1 MQVRLARAGVLLGAG
16 LAVAVMTTPAGA
28 ANAQPGTGSAYAV
41 DAHVSLLPGVLGS
54 HALTVQTGPLA
65 ASNTKGPN
73 SASTVDAT
81 LKGLV
86 SAKVLT
92 SSSKHNNDGT
102 VVSTAATT
110 QVALPL
116 LRGVAGAT
124 PTASVITAQCKSN
137 ANGITGSSDLADLN
151 LGKIGHVSAATPNL
165 KLGIPGVVEV
175 IANEQIHNADGS
187 LTVNALDIKLL
198 GGKLL
203 HAVGSGRIVIS
214 SATCA
219 AATTPPTTPPSSPP
233 PSTGPTTPP
242 SSTPPSST
250 PPSTGPTTP
259 PSNTAPSSGPTSPT
273 APTSSGSA
281 ATPVPTESATPT
293 PPQTVIVPVGAPQT
307 GDGSLA
313 TVVVH

>member
-1 MQVRLARAGVLLGAG
+1 MQVWLARAGVLLGAG
-16 LAVAVMTTPAGA
+16 LAAAAMTTPAGA
-28 ANAQPGTGSAYAV
+28 SNAQPGTGSAYAV

-54 HALTVQTGPLA
+54 HALAVQTGPLA
-65 ASNTKGPN
+65 ASNTAGPK

-92 SSSKHNNDGT
+92 SSSKHNSDGT
-102 VVSTAATT
+102 VESTASTT
-110 QVALPL
+110 QAALPL

-124 PTASVITAQCKSN
+124 PTASVISAQCKAT

-165 KLGIPGVVEV
+165 KLEVPGVVQV

-203 HAVGSGRIVIS
+203 NAVGSGRIVIS

-219 AATTPPTTPPSSPP
+219 AATTVPITPSSPP
-233 PSTGPTTPP
+233 ASTGPTNPP
-242 SSTPPSST
+242 SSAPSTAPTGPSSA
-250 PPSTGPTTP
+250 PTNP
-259 PSNTAPSSGPTSPT
+259 SGPTSQPSS
-273 APTSSGSA
+273 APTSSGPA
-281 ATPVPTESATPT
+281 APAPSSESATPA
-293 PPQTVIVPVGAPQT
+293 PPQTVVIPVGAPQT

-313 TVVVH
+313 SVVVR

>member
-1 MQVRLARAGVLLGAG
+1 
-16 LAVAVMTTPAGA
+16 MTTPAGA
-28 ANAQPGTGSAYAV
+28 ASAQAGTGSAYAAN
-41 DAHVSLLPGVLGS
+41 AHVSLLPGVLGS
-54 HALTVQTGPLA
+54 HALDVQTGPLA
-65 ASNTKGPN
+65 ASNTHGPN

-92 SSSKHNNDGT
+92 SSSKHNGDGT
-102 VVSTAATT
+102 VVSTASTT

-116 LRGVAGAT
+116 LRGVAGTT
-124 PTASVITAQCKSN
+124 PTASVITAQCKST
-137 ANGITGSSDLADLN
+137 AHGITGSSNLADLN
-151 LGKIGHVSAATPNL
+151 LGKIGHVTAATPNL

-175 IANEQIHNADGS
+175 VANEQIHHADGS

-219 AATTPPTTPPSSPP
+219 AATTPPTTPPSS
-233 PSTGPTTPP
+233 TPP

-250 PPSTGPTTP
+250 PPSTGPTNPPSSTP
-259 PSNTAPSSGPTSPT
+259 PANGPTNPPSSTQLTAPAAS
-273 APTSSGSA
+273 TSSGATSA
-281 ATPVPTESATPT
+281 PLPSESATPA
-293 PPQTVIVPVGAPQT
+293 PPQTVIIPVGAPQT